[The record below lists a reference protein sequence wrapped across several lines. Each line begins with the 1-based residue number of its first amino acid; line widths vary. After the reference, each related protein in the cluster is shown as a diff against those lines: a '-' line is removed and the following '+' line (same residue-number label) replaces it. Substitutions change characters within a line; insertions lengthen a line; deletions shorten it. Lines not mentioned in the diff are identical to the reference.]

1 MTDFFKKIVDLI
13 GTLPKAW
20 KIVTT
25 VLLCALAGII
35 MFFSATSCSVIRVVG
50 NEGSTTA
57 KVRQSALDS
66 MEINIKFNPLSKE

>member
-1 MTDFFKKIVDLI
+1 MTDLFKKIAALI

-25 VLLCALAGII
+25 ILLCVLAGII
-35 MFFSATSCSVIRVVG
+35 MFFSTTSCSVIRVVG

-57 KVRQSALDS
+57 RVRQSALDS